1 MILSSQ
7 RLPQA
12 IVYKLLLEAENS
24 FNPPLSIN
32 IPYTVEEYA
41 QKLSENAHFIL
52 CKENDVIVGFT
63 AYYVNFEGRFVY
75 IPQIWVSDLF
85 QRKGIGTS
93 MVDEIIKKVP
103 TEIEFIRLE
112 VRKSNQKAYSFY
124 KKNLYQLIK
133 TENGKCLMEKR
144 ITRF

>member
-1 MILSSQ
+1 MLFSNQ

-24 FNPPLSIN
+24 FNPPLSRN

-41 QKLSENAHFIL
+41 QRLSENASFIL
-52 CKENDVIVGFT
+52 CEENDIIVGFT
-63 AYYVNFEGRFVY
+63 AYYVNLEGRFVY
-75 IPQIWVSDLF
+75 IPQIWVSDFF

-103 TEIEFIRLE
+103 PEIEFIRLE
-112 VRKSNQKAYSFY
+112 VRESNQKAFSFY
-124 KKNLYQLIK
+124 IKNHYHLIK